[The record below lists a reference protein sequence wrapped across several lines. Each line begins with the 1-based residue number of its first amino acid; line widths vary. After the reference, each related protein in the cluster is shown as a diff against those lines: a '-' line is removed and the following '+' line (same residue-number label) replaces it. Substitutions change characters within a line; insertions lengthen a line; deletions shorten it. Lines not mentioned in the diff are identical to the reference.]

1 MGLCLADQLALVT
14 QWSLT
19 ASLTRSM
26 GITNLGHKMLRRI
39 SEQLQKQ
46 NWGQA
51 LFELLIVAVGI
62 LMALQVDRWRE
73 ESNNRDTEEEYLS
86 RLSDDISE
94 DIESL
99 DRGVNIAE
107 LRRTFAELL
116 MASAENPALALE
128 SPVDFMLAIN
138 QSAFTFTPA
147 LTSNTFDELRST
159 GNMRLLRNTELKS
172 ALFSYYRYDQA
183 QRQFIDLQ
191 QAQEIRHFERA
202 TGVLTNSQAKRIDD
216 EWGIVD
222 LTKIEEVRNSTVD
235 LAEVEAAVDRFLS
248 KPDFIAWLPISY
260 GMQIDLAETNSERRR
275 LAIELQSLLSE
286 IADNL

>member
-1 MGLCLADQLALVT
+1 
-14 QWSLT
+14 
-19 ASLTRSM
+19 
-26 GITNLGHKMLRRI
+26 MLRRI

-73 ESNNRDTEEEYLS
+73 ESNNRDTEGEYLS

-94 DIESL
+94 DVESL
-99 DRGVNIAE
+99 NRGVNIAE

-116 MASAENPALALE
+116 MASAENPDLALE

-216 EWGIVD
+216 EWGIVG

-260 GMQIDLAETNSERRR
+260 GMQIELAETNSERRR